1 MRSIV
6 DEPLFH
12 CRGNEFMRRVSLK
25 TIKRRIQALEAQAS
39 RIAGRNK
46 TLSTIANLMKKHGV
60 SVGELRGALTGG
72 ATGTRGRKGGRR
84 RKVPVM
90 YRNSKTGETWSGRG
104 RPARWIAA
112 AEKSGHKR
120 TEFLVKKS

>member
-1 MRSIV
+1 
-6 DEPLFH
+6 
-12 CRGNEFMRRVSLK
+12 MRRVSLK

-39 RIAGRNK
+39 RIARRNK
-46 TLSTIANLMKKHGV
+46 TLNTIANLMKKHGV
-60 SVGELRGALTGG
+60 SVGELRGAVTGG
-72 ATGTRGRKGGRR
+72 GKGMRGGKHGRR